1 LAKIKVRP
9 HPGALSALLSE
20 KAMTQVDAAAAT
32 GVDRKTLARIDRG
45 EEVKLETLQRVATRL
60 KQPINVFEPP
70 TTESPD
76 KDDREWPPL
85 PWMESVM
92 LRGLSVELLS
102 QLLKTSIRIRWELNL
117 NTVDEKAREFLEK
130 FELAVQEFQQH
141 LITGHAQPDQDDRNS
156 LRFQLSR
163 LKKGQD
169 VAALM
174 EQFANYRLTVL
185 GADYL
190 FWEYTQ
196 GFIEFVGGADQY
208 RSSRV
213 VLLSVEPYG
222 TQARRVYVDIGEEPP
237 KVAPKSTTVL
247 VDGVP
252 LKESEDD
259 RQIKHGV
266 EDDIP
271 F

>member
-20 KAMTQVDAAAAT
+20 KAMTQVDAATAT

-60 KQPINVFEPP
+60 NQPVNAFEPP

-102 QLLKTSIRIRWELNL
+102 ELLKTGTRIRWELNL

-141 LITGHAQPDQDDRNS
+141 LIIGHDQPDQDDRNS

-174 EQFANYRLTVL
+174 EQFAKHRLTVL

-196 GFIEFVGGADQY
+196 GLIEFVGGADQY

-252 LKESEDD
+252 LKKSEDD
-259 RQIKHGV
+259 QQIKHGLD
-266 EDDIP
+266 DDIP